1 MTMNAIPSLSPAAE
15 RSPAGPERP
24 RRFGRFGRLPQLA
37 GTSFL
42 SVGFLARLPLA
53 MLTVGALTIVTSA
66 SGSYALGG
74 FAAGAV
80 GIGSALGAP
89 ILGFLADRFGQRVVL
104 LPAAALNTV
113 ATVALV
119 VLALALTGTAAAA
132 AVPVMAAA
140 FLTGFTSPQIGPLAR
155 VRWVAMTRR
164 PSDLDT
170 AMSYESTADELTF
183 VLGPALVGLLAS
195 LAAPWVPLTLAAVL
209 TLAMVSAFAVHPTGR
224 LVGSSRGRSD
234 VQEPG
239 PAVTGRRSRLL
250 ISIPVL
256 GMVAMGTFFGGTQTT
271 LTAFAGQFDAASAAG
286 LLYAVMGLS
295 SAGAAL
301 SVAFWPATFAHSW
314 RWIASAAGMVG
325 LAALLFLPSGI
336 PAMVLVLFLL
346 GIPVGP
352 TMVSIF
358 SIGSMVAP
366 RRLLGTVMTL
376 LASGI
381 VAGSA
386 LGSAVAGSLAER
398 VGTDA
403 AFAVPVL
410 AAAALLV
417 LGLAGAAGLRAH
429 RRSVEATAAAS
440 GPTGS

>member
-1 MTMNAIPSLSPAAE
+1 MNSTPGFSPAAE
-15 RSPAGPERP
+15 RFPAAPDSQP
-24 RRFGRFGRLPQLA
+24 RSRFGRLPQLA

-89 ILGFLADRFGQRVVL
+89 LLGFLADRFGQRGVL
-104 LPAAALNTV
+104 LPAAVLNTV
-113 ATVALV
+113 AIAALV
-119 VLALALTGTAAAA
+119 VLALTPTGPAAAA
-132 AVPVMAAA
+132 AGPVLAAA

-164 PSDLDT
+164 PADLDT

-195 LAAPWVPLTLAAVL
+195 LVAPWLPLTVAAVL
-209 TLAMVSAFAVHPTGR
+209 TLVMVSAFALHPTGR
-224 LVGSSRGRSD
+224 LVGSSRGRSEE
-234 VQEPG
+234 Q
-239 PAVTGRRSRLL
+239 PAGSALTGRRVRLL
-250 ISIPVL
+250 ISLPVL
-256 GMVAMGTFFGGTQTT
+256 GMVAMGTFFGSTQTA

-301 SVAFWPATFAHSW
+301 SVAFWPAAFKHSW
-314 RWIASAAGMVG
+314 RWIAAAAAMAG
-325 LAALLFLPSGI
+325 LAALLFLPSSI
-336 PAMVLVLFLL
+336 PQMVVVLFLL

-358 SIGSMVAP
+358 SIGSIVAP

-386 LGSAVAGSLAER
+386 LGSSVAGSLAE
-398 VGTDA
+398 GAGAGA

-410 AAAALLV
+410 SAAALLV
-417 LGLAGAAGLRAH
+417 LGFAGAAGLRAH
-429 RRSVEATAAAS
+429 DRSLAAS
-440 GPTGS
+440 VAASAVRGS